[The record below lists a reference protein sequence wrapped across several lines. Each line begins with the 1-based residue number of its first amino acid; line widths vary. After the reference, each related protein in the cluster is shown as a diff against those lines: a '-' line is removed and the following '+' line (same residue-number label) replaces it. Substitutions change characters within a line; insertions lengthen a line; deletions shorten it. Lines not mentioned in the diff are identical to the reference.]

1 MKKPPAPPR
10 ACTAGEPEFD
20 ICQTAKKLA
29 KLFNLVETDAPDALL
44 SHGPAPK
51 NIVDALRV
59 LLDIVFPG
67 KILRIRRWGWC
78 RGRWCMNPP

>member
-1 MKKPPAPPR
+1 MGAPE
-10 ACTAGEPEFD
+10 TD
-20 ICQTAKKLA
+20 ICDTARELS

-67 KILRIRRWGWC
+67 KITAAPVDGTDLGVFLVRRLSEV
-78 RGRWCMNPP
+78 